1 MSIAKKYEKLDR
13 LIHQNRED
21 EINDLF
27 KDILTETFELINEKI
42 ESNKTLDINDKE
54 EKAAVRAMFEY
65 MLELWAD
72 RAIDE
77 AKEVGYDMV
86 YLVKDPAIKEMFT
99 MFVIGMLEGLD
110 LDTFFEKY
118 VNPDNVYKDDFF
130 TDFDDKIDELVIK
143 HKNKFKE
150 EFSKDA

>member
-1 MSIAKKYEKLDR
+1 
-13 LIHQNRED
+13 
-21 EINDLF
+21 
-27 KDILTETFELINEKI
+27 
-42 ESNKTLDINDKE
+42 
-54 EKAAVRAMFEY
+54 

-72 RAIDE
+72 RAVDE